1 MKGLNVQWS
10 TGATLPRTSS
20 LDLGACGYNF
30 NGAYSG
36 YSQRPMQL
44 KMTQLSHL
52 CALEFHG
59 PDAAAFLH
67 NQTTAEIK
75 GLAVYES
82 TFASL
87 CNPAGRVLATLLLQ
101 RVEEGFLA
109 LCAQSLSGLVVT
121 ELSRYIFR
129 MKVTVSARTDWA
141 VVGLTE
147 MTAAEDLM
155 RILTPHLDY
164 GIMPHSEGLEALDT
178 TSVSSWRAEELQ
190 HGINWL
196 DEDTSGEYLPQMLGL
211 DMLGAVSFTK
221 GCYPGQEIIIR
232 IRHLGKLKRHP
243 YICRLSCANS
253 LDAGDKVSLYSKA
266 GSAPAEIVNVQQDSV
281 GRCWLFL
288 VVRCSEERKFDSL
301 ESSGQSFELQVCR
314 RFDSGPEG

>member
-1 MKGLNVQWS
+1 
-10 TGATLPRTSS
+10 
-20 LDLGACGYNF
+20 
-30 NGAYSG
+30 
-36 YSQRPMQL
+36 MQL
-44 KMTQLSHL
+44 KMTQLFHL
-52 CALEFHG
+52 CAIEFHG

-75 GLAVYES
+75 GLAMYES

-101 RVEEGFLA
+101 RVEEGFLG
-109 LCAQSLSGLVVT
+109 LCAQALSDLVVT
-121 ELSRYIFR
+121 ELRRYIFR
-129 MKVTVSARTDWA
+129 MKVTVRPRTDWV

-155 RILTPHLDY
+155 RIHTPHLDY
-164 GIMPHSEGLEALDT
+164 GIVPHSEVLEPLGT
-178 TSVSSWRAEELQ
+178 MSVSPWKARELQ

-232 IRHLGKLKRHP
+232 IRHLGKLKRQP
-243 YICRLSCANS
+243 YICALTCAS
-253 LDAGDKVSLYSKA
+253 SFDAGDKVSLHSEA
-266 GSAPAEIVNVQQDSV
+266 GNADAEIVNVQEDSA

-288 VVRCSEERKFDSL
+288 VVRCSEARKFDSL
-301 ESSGQSFELQVCR
+301 EASGRRFEFQVCR
-314 RFDSGPEG
+314 RFDSRPED